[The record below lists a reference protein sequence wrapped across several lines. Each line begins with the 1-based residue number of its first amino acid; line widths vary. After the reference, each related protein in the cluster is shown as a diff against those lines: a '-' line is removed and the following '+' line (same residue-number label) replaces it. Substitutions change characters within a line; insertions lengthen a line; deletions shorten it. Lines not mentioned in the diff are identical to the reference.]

1 MWWQKKRIYL
11 DYAAA
16 TPVSEAVLKAM
27 SPYWQTHFGN
37 PGSIS
42 REGTVAKTA
51 ITAARK
57 TIAEVLRV
65 KEDDVTF
72 TSGGTE
78 SNSLALFGLVKAIR
92 EAGVSD
98 SEIEIISTP
107 VEHPSISRGLEAL
120 EREGCKITYIAV
132 DEEGII
138 DYKQLESSLSP
149 KTRLVVTAYANSET
163 GIVQDLGRIG
173 RLIKAYAKK
182 NDISITFHTDASQ
195 APLWLPCALDALSVD
210 LMTLDAGKCCGPK
223 GVGALVHRKPSTPSA
238 LLYGGSQES
247 NLRPGTENVPLIV
260 GCARAILLA
269 QRHAEARSQKVSQLR
284 DSFINELETIEGL
297 RLNGSRTERLAN
309 NVNVS
314 IHGLDTEYAVVV
326 LDQAGVACS
335 TKSACSGAGS
345 GRSEVVYSMTKDEDR
360 ANSTIRFSLGED
372 TTGREL
378 KQVVE
383 VLREHVKRMKSF
395 ASKQGSAL

>member
-1 MWWQKKRIYL
+1 MWWRKNRIYL
-11 DYAAA
+11 DHAAA
-16 TPVSEAVLKAM
+16 TPVSEAVFKAM

-42 REGTVAKTA
+42 REGVVAKSA

-65 KEDDVTF
+65 KEDNVTF

-78 SNSLALFGLVKAIR
+78 SNNLALFGLVKAIR
-92 EAGVSD
+92 EAGVPD

-107 VEHPSISRGLEAL
+107 VEHPSLSRGLEAL
-120 EREGCKITYIAV
+120 EKEGCKITYV
-132 DEEGII
+132 SVNEEGIA
-138 DYKQLESSLSP
+138 DYEQLESLLSP
-149 KTRLVVTAYANSET
+149 RTRLVTIAYANSET
-163 GIVQDLGRIG
+163 GVVQDLGRIG
-173 RLIKAYAKK
+173 RMIKAYERK

-210 LMTLDAGKCCGPK
+210 MMTLDAGKCGGPK
-223 GVGALVHRKPSTPSA
+223 GAGVLVHRKTSKPGA
-238 LLYGGSQES
+238 ILYGGSQES

-260 GCARAILLA
+260 GCARAVELA
-269 QRHAEARSQKVSQLR
+269 QKNAEARSQKVSRLR
-284 DSFINELETIEGL
+284 DLFIGELETIEGL
-297 RLNGSRTERLAN
+297 TLNGSRTERLAN

-314 IHGLDTEYAVVV
+314 IPGLDTEYAVVV
-326 LDQAGVACS
+326 LDKEGVAAS

-345 GRSEVVYSMTKDEDR
+345 GRSEVVYNMTKDEGR

-372 TTGREL
+372 TTGSEL
-378 KQVVE
+378 KRVAK
-383 VLREHVKRMKSF
+383 VLREHVERMKSF
-395 ASKQGSAL
+395 PSKT